1 MSRSSPDQHSQRTAA
16 GFLPG
21 KRFYRDYTCL
31 SVLARIGGAN
41 RAQHTL
47 STPDQELEASRVR
60 QQILI
65 GEVRGRSMLDFEA
78 GGSSICEE
86 REGAGRYSP
95 YPVSGGASQRAS
107 NYRICKN
114 LLLECTLGC
123 PLHVQEGDRDVQSP
137 TSRQLGSREVVVP
150 GFVAEGVKAN
160 KGDNSTCTQK
170 AGHVAPSYNTSM
182 SSSHR
187 EESNAGL
194 FGDHSAV

>member
-1 MSRSSPDQHSQRTAA
+1 MHVASLVFVGGGGCENLTE
-16 GFLPG
+16 
-21 KRFYRDYTCL
+21 K
-31 SVLARIGGAN
+31 LAVGVVGL
-41 RAQHTL
+41 T
-47 STPDQELEASRVR
+47 
-60 QQILI
+60 
-65 GEVRGRSMLDFEA
+65 
-78 GGSSICEE
+78 
-86 REGAGRYSP
+86 
-95 YPVSGGASQRAS
+95 SGGAPQRAT
-107 NYRICKN
+107 NYSICKN

-170 AGHVAPSYNTSM
+170 AGHAAPSYNTSM

-187 EESNAGL
+187 EEPNAGL

>member
-1 MSRSSPDQHSQRTAA
+1 MHVASLVFVGGGGCENLTEKLAVGLLDSRQGAHPREPRTTVI
-16 GFLPG
+16 
-21 KRFYRDYTCL
+21 Y
-31 SVLARIGGAN
+31 
-41 RAQHTL
+41 
-47 STPDQELEASRVR
+47 
-60 QQILI
+60 
-65 GEVRGRSMLDFEA
+65 
-78 GGSSICEE
+78 
-86 REGAGRYSP
+86 
-95 YPVSGGASQRAS
+95 
-107 NYRICKN
+107 KN